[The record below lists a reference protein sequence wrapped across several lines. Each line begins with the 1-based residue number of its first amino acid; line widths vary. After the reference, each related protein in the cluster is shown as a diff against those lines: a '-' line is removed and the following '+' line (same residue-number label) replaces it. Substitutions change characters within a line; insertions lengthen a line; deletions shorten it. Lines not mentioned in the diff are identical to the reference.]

1 MEKKNITY
9 LALIGFVAFFFI
21 GMGSSVLIIPPGAS
35 QNVTITITGST
46 TCEPVIT
53 ECANQFM
60 LQNPNV
66 EISVSGTGSGS
77 GIADTISGINHV
89 GMSSR
94 NIKSTENLSAGNDL
108 IDYKFAKDGISVI
121 IDADHPNAAAIQST
135 GLTLMDVY
143 MIYNGSYDSWDDINV
158 GWTIDAINCFTRAD
172 DSGTRATFEELVK
185 ENNTWGELGDD
196 VAYQAAVTGYQ
207 EVGSNSLMVTGVASS
222 AVPGTEQGIGYCGLG
237 YLDSSVVA
245 VPIDGFA
252 PTVANILNEDYP
264 ISRSLHMV
272 TNGAVSGW
280 IQAFIDFVFGYYGQQ
295 VVEDEGFIRIWN

>member
-9 LALIGFVAFFFI
+9 LALIGFVAFFLM
-21 GMGSSVLIIPPGAS
+21 GMGSAALMVTPGGS
-35 QNVTITITGST
+35 QSVTITITGST

-53 ECANQFM
+53 ECANQFI

-77 GIADTISGINHV
+77 GIADTISGINDI

-94 NIKSTENLSAGNDL
+94 NIKSTENTSAGNDL
-108 IDYKFAKDGISVI
+108 IDYKFAKDGIAII

-135 GLTLMDVY
+135 GLTLMEVY
-143 MIYNGSYDSWDDINV
+143 MIYNGSYDSWDDIN
-158 GWTIDAINCFTRAD
+158 GAWTTDNIKCFTRAD

-185 ENNTWGELGDD
+185 ENNTNGELGDD
-196 VAYQAAVTGYQ
+196 TAYQTAVTGYQ
-207 EVGSNSLMVTGVASS
+207 EVGSNSLMVTGVAGS

-237 YLDSSVVA
+237 YLDTNVIA
-245 VPIDGFA
+245 VPIDGYDA
-252 PTVANILNEDYP
+252 TEANILSEDYP

-280 IQAFIDFVFGYYGQQ
+280 VQAFIDFIFGYYGQQ